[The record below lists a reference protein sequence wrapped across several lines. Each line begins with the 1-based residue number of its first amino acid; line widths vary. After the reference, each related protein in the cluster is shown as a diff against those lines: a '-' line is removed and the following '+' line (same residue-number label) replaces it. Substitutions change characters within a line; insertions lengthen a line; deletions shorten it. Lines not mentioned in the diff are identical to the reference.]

1 MIALA
6 NSAAF
11 EPHNAPIARLGC
23 GIHQHLPLFRQLTHS
38 AFHRSIAT
46 SLDYTTPLTTQ
57 SQLITKPA
65 HVGGRINPHQDGCSS
80 FTNPPSA
87 LTFWYALEDA
97 SLENGCLSV
106 APGSHL
112 TEPLKERLAKGT
124 EGGRPEFIQLRKP
137 VWATS
142 SAHGGRGP
150 HQRREYEYLP
160 LEVKKGTLI
169 LCHGNLMHASGA
181 NRSDKGRMAYIFTI
195 IDGSVDCPADA
206 YLRPLDGDFLKL

>member
-6 NSAAF
+6 NSATF

-23 GIHQHLPLFRQLTHS
+23 GIHQHLPLFRQFTHS
-38 AFHRSIAT
+38 AFHRFIT
-46 SLDYTTPLTTQ
+46 KLLNYTTPLITQ

-65 HVGGRINPHQDGCSS
+65 HVGSRINPHQDGCSS
-80 FTNPPSA
+80 FTDPPSA

-112 TEPLKERLAKGT
+112 TEPLKERLANGT

-137 VWATS
+137 VWATTFVYRS
-142 SAHGGRGP
+142 LGP
-150 HQRREYEYLP
+150 HQPIEYEYLP

-181 NRSDKGRMAYIFTI
+181 NRSDKDRMAYLFTI
-195 IDGSVDCPADA
+195 IDGSADCTADA
-206 YLRPLDGDFLKL
+206 YLRPMDGSFLRL